1 MEKIKISYS
10 HKNTVCRVS
19 LAGGKGNIMDHTMML
34 ALLTLFGELDKKPE
48 IKLIVFTGEGEN
60 FSFGA
65 SVQDHTKDN
74 ARKMLTTFHQ
84 LFYKIIDL
92 GVPTLAKISG
102 QCLGGGLEL
111 ALICNILYADKTA
124 KLGQP
129 EITLGVFPPP
139 ASILLPLKIGHA
151 RAEDLLIT
159 GRSISAAE
167 GQEIG
172 LINNIFNNEQEM
184 EVALQEWIEQY
195 IVPKSASSLKFAIRA
210 ARKSFNQIL
219 LNILPELENEYLEV
233 LMKTADA
240 NEGIQS
246 FIEKRKPIWQHC

>member
-34 ALLTLFGELDKKPE
+34 ALLTLFGELVKKPE

-111 ALICNILYADKTA
+111 ALICNVLYADLTA

-195 IVPKSASSLKFAIRA
+195 IVPKSASSLKFAVRA

-246 FIEKRKPIWQHC
+246 FIEKRQPIWQHC

>member
-1 MEKIKISYS
+1 MEKVKISYS
-10 HKNTVCRVS
+10 HNNTVCRVS
-19 LAGGKGNIMDHTMML
+19 LDDGKGNIMDQTMML
-34 ALLTLFGELDKKPE
+34 ELLTLFGKLAKKPE

-65 SVQDHTKDN
+65 SVQDHTKEN
-74 ARKMLTTFHQ
+74 AREMLTTFHQ
-84 LFYKIIDL
+84 LFYKIIEL

-102 QCLGGGLEL
+102 RCLGGGLEL
-111 ALICNILYADKTA
+111 ALICNVLYADITT

-139 ASILLPLKIGHA
+139 ASIMLPLKIGRA
-151 RAEDLLIT
+151 RAEELLIT
-159 GRSISAAE
+159 GRSINAEE

-172 LINNIFNNEQEM
+172 LINNIFPNKQEM

-195 IVPKSASSLKFAIRA
+195 IVPKSASSLKFAVRA

-219 LNILPELENEYLEV
+219 LNILPQLENEYLEV
-233 LMKTADA
+233 LMKTEDA

>member
-1 MEKIKISYS
+1 MKKIKISYS

-19 LAGGKGNIMDHTMML
+19 LDGGKGNIMEQTMML
-34 ALLTLFGELDKKPE
+34 ELITLFAELAKKPE

-74 ARKMLTTFHQ
+74 ARVMLTTFHQ
-84 LFYKIIDL
+84 LFYKIIAL
-92 GVPTLAKISG
+92 GVPTFAKISG

-139 ASILLPLKIGHA
+139 ASIMLPLKIGRA

-159 GRSISAAE
+159 GRSISAEE
-167 GQEIG
+167 GKEIG
-172 LINNIFNNEQEM
+172 LINNIFNNKQEM
-184 EVALQEWIEQY
+184 EFALQEWIEQY
-195 IVPKSASSLKFAIRA
+195 IVPKSASSLKFAVRA
-210 ARKSFNQIL
+210 ARKSFNQTL

-233 LMKTADA
+233 LMKTEDA

>member
-10 HKNTVCRVS
+10 HKNTVCHVS
-19 LAGGKGNIMDHTMML
+19 LNGGKGNIMDQTMMVE
-34 ALLTLFGELDKKPE
+34 LLTLFEELAKKPE
-48 IKLIVFTGEGEN
+48 IKLIAFTGEGEN

-65 SVQDHTKDN
+65 SVQDHTKEN
-74 ARKMLTTFHQ
+74 AREMLTTFHQ
-84 LFYKIIDL
+84 LFYKIIAL

-111 ALICNILYADKTA
+111 ALICNILYADRTA

-139 ASILLPLKIGHA
+139 ASIMLPMKIGRA
-151 RAEDLLIT
+151 RAEELLIT
-159 GRSISAAE
+159 GRSISADE

-233 LMKTADA
+233 LMKTVDA